1 MISLKKIDDNFYRLC
16 DDNADRNLH
25 NRVNGILDQYSHVT
39 ICDWS
44 LKYGEEELLRMGD
57 MDIVDD
63 TRLVWIDK
71 KVSSYIGRQP
81 KGVRFE
87 LLYRGKPITPNK
99 YLATGFEWD
108 D

>member
-1 MISLKKIDDNFYRLC
+1 MISLEKIDDNFYRLY

-39 ICDWS
+39 LCDWS
-44 LKYGEEELLRMGD
+44 IKYGEEELLRMGD
-57 MDIVDD
+57 MDTDD
-63 TRLVWIDK
+63 TRLIWIDK
-71 KVSSYIGRQP
+71 KVSSYIGKQP